1 MENPETE
8 ILGNVDKFLLKFRY
22 PLLISL
28 LGIIFLGAGV
38 LFFKNGNSLSSTKT
52 KVEILNSSEENQ
64 NSISEIFV
72 EVSGQVEKPGVYK
85 LKAGSRVEDALILSG
100 GFSPSAD
107 RVWVEKSLNRAAKLI
122 DGQKIYI
129 PKVGET
135 SSAVK
140 GVGTISSGGG
150 GGVVDGGLVNI
161 NTASLSQLDSLPGI
175 GQVYGQSII
184 EHRPYSNIEELM
196 SRGVLKTG
204 VYEKIKDKISVF

>member
-1 MENPETE
+1 MEN
-8 ILGNVDKFLLKFRY
+8 LDKFLFKFRY
-22 PLLISL
+22 PLLIGL
-28 LGIIFLGAGV
+28 LGIIFFGTGV
-38 LFFKNGNSLSSTKT
+38 LFFKNGNGIFSTKT
-52 KVEILNSSEENQ
+52 KVEILNSSGEGGDNTA
-64 NSISEIFV
+64 EIFV

-85 LKAGSRVEDALILSG
+85 LEKGTRVEDALILSG
-100 GFSPSAD
+100 GFSAGAD

-129 PKVGET
+129 LEVGE
-135 SSAVK
+135 SGPARNASASVA
-140 GVGTISSGGG
+140 G
-150 GGVVDGGLVNI
+150 GGVVESGLVNI

-184 EHRPYSNIEELM
+184 EHRPYSNIEELT